1 MVKSPWVHNH
11 QLWLWDPW
19 YWSAFHHPLW
29 LRLRPK
35 PLTPARQ
42 NNVIAT
48 AAPPATD
55 ATESSR
61 KTILLLSD
69 ASGRET
75 QGQTPSDLQRDFW
88 QPEHSAMHLKPVQLM
103 KLLSVVTESSWIFA
117 MFVGSYPP
125 RYFLIFPCFGAENAT
140 YPSSCMPWPWE
151 IQGRTASGLL
161 AGVLGAVRGDRWRH
175 RGSDCH
181 RGAGVVPDRSRCRCL
196 KSGNSEWFNVCIS
209 VKW

>member
-19 YWSAFHHPLW
+19 YRLGFHHPLW

-61 KTILLLSD
+61 KTVLLLSD

-103 KLLSVVTESSWIFA
+103 KLLSVVSESSWIFA

-125 RYFLIFPCFGAENAT
+125 RYFMLFPCFGAKKMPPTPAVACLD
-140 YPSSCMPWPWE
+140 PGKSKGARHLASWRVSWRSSRWSV
-151 IQGRTASGLL
+151 TASRFRLPP
-161 AGVLGAVRGDRWRH
+161 RR
-175 RGSDCH
+175 SC
-181 RGAGVVPDRSRCRCL
+181 VVPDLGGQDVDVWNLETPNGSM
-196 KSGNSEWFNVCIS
+196 FV
-209 VKW
+209 

>member
-161 AGVLGAVRGDRWRH
+161 AGVLAQFEVIGDGIEVQTATEALVSCQIGQDVDVWNLETPN
-175 RGSDCH
+175 GSMF
-181 RGAGVVPDRSRCRCL
+181 V
-196 KSGNSEWFNVCIS
+196 
-209 VKW
+209 